1 MRIVIQYAL
10 RHAINLSEVFLCHQ
24 KKKKKNAETFVI
36 APLRNPEEVEI
47 IKCQKPSDLK
57 KVNPSL

>member
-1 MRIVIQYAL
+1 M
-10 RHAINLSEVFLCHQ
+10 SSTK

>member
-1 MRIVIQYAL
+1 MLYDMQLIWVKFSYVIKK
-10 RHAINLSEVFLCHQ
+10 

-47 IKCQKPSDLK
+47 IKCKKPSDLK
-57 KVNPSL
+57 KVNPSLW

>member
-1 MRIVIQYAL
+1 MLYDMQLIWVKFSYVI
-10 RHAINLSEVFLCHQ
+10 

-57 KVNPSL
+57 KVNPSLW